1 MAAPILPIQ
10 SVPIQGIDP
19 QSVRMPGLDAVGQS
33 GDTAGLFQGI
43 FQTAVNTVEDLS
55 AKADDT
61 VHRFLSGENEDVHS
75 SVLAVQQAS
84 LSFSLFQQVR
94 NRVVSAY
101 QEVMKMQV

>member
-1 MAAPILPIQ
+1 
-10 SVPIQGIDP
+10 
-19 QSVRMPGLDAVGQS
+19 MPGLGAAGQS

-43 FQTAVNTVEDLS
+43 FQSAVSTVEDLS

-61 VHRFLSGENEDVHS
+61 VQRFLSGENEDVHS